1 MKLNREGGGDVQN
14 ERILWRFCVEREKET
29 AAGDLVLRE
38 RDWMKAILRGERDG
52 ERS

>member
-1 MKLNREGGGDVQN
+1 MFKTREVCGVFA
-14 ERILWRFCVEREKET
+14 WREREKET

-38 RDWMKAILRGERDG
+38 RNSMKAILRGERDT

>member
-14 ERILWRFCVEREKET
+14 ERGLWRFCVEREKET
-29 AAGDLVLRE
+29 AAGNLVLRE
-38 RDWMKAILRGERDG
+38 RTMKAILHGERDS